1 MSKAQTDADKAAA
14 DYWRNTARGEQG
26 QAEAAASMARNA
38 EARVRQ
44 DETDD
49 ARQAQRRRT
58 VARR

>member
-1 MSKAQTDADKAAA
+1 MSKNQTDADKAAA

-26 QAEAAASMARNA
+26 QADAASAMARSAAAKVS
-38 EARVRQ
+38 Q
-44 DETDD
+44 DEADD